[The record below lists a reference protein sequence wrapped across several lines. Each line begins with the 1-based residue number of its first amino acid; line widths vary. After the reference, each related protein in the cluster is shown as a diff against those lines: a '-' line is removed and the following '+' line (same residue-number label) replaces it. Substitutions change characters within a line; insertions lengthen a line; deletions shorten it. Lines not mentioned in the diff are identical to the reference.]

1 MGIKEKKKDFHF
13 VISGT
18 PEITIID
25 HLKFFQTFGNVCI
38 NSQFLTQIKF
48 TILVIVFTSLAIYC
62 KHTKVNTDN
71 FPILFQIQN
80 VTIYLLIHLLV
91 EFLPFTILLYYNN
104 VMNFSKQL
112 YIQTCDYISM
122 RYKCKFLNDNVEKF
136 SKEQKVN
143 RSLSLPFRGWH
154 CLDIRVQWSQ
164 WAKGNRDFHYE
175 LVLDKHL
182 WRSLVPVIPEDYNKD
197 KSLK

>member
-1 MGIKEKKKDFHF
+1 M
-13 VISGT
+13 ISGT

-25 HLKFFQTFGNVCI
+25 HLKFFQTFGNICI

-48 TILVIVFTSLAIYC
+48 TIYILVIVFTSLAIYC
-62 KHTKVNTDN
+62 KHTEVNTDN

-91 EFLPFTILLYYNN
+91 GFLPFTILLHYNN

-112 YIQTCDYISM
+112 YIQICDYISV
-122 RYKCKFLNDNVEKF
+122 RYKCKFSNDNVEKF

-143 RSLSLPFRGWH
+143 RSLSLPFRG
-154 CLDIRVQWSQ
+154 
-164 WAKGNRDFHYE
+164 
-175 LVLDKHL
+175 
-182 WRSLVPVIPEDYNKD
+182 
-197 KSLK
+197 